1 MLVENLIPHGFVA
14 QLHCPPQPTPERVLK
29 ELYLALSD
37 RFRYPQ
43 FELLQAG
50 QGAILK
56 EGEQRSC
63 EIYIDRL
70 VIKEQPTQLNFD
82 EFLERVGPILQ
93 EVQKRI
99 NQPIWIFQQGILR
112 YLLPFDTPV
121 MPLLQDH
128 LFKLEDSDLER
139 FGRPVLGMCVRV
151 EFPPLPDDPTQV
163 QLRIE
168 PYFREPKMLF
178 LELNTRYLQPI
189 QQVSEY
195 EQRLR
200 GSYAFLKDRACNF
213 LRGIL
218 RRNQEL

>member
-14 QLHCPPQPTPERVLK
+14 QLHCPPQATPERALK
-29 ELYLALSD
+29 ELYLILSG

-43 FELLQAG
+43 FELLHAG
-50 QGAILK
+50 QGAVLK

-63 EIYIDRL
+63 EIYPDHL

-82 EFLERVGPILQ
+82 EFLEQVVPIVQ
-93 EVQKRI
+93 EVRNHI
-99 NQPIWIFQQGILR
+99 GQPIWIFQQSILR

-121 MPLLQDH
+121 MPMLQQH
-128 LFKLEDSDLER
+128 FFKIGDSDLDK
-139 FGRPVLGMCVRV
+139 FKRPVLGLCARI
-151 EFPPLPDDPTQV
+151 EFPPLPEEPTQV

-178 LELNTRYLQPI
+178 LELSSRYLQPI
-189 QQVSEY
+189 QQISEF

-200 GSYAFLKDRACNF
+200 GSYEFLKDRACGF
-213 LRGIL
+213 LRGIFS
-218 RRNQEL
+218 RNQEF